1 MKKNRD
7 FKAKTAPEAKIW
19 SLAFFIIL
27 KFQLY
32 TTFFLFIV
40 ISFNQYFGMENQK
53 IGKIQ
58 DKMNKNRDF
67 KAKTAP
73 KAQI

>member
-19 SLAFFIIL
+19 TLAFFIIL
-27 KFQLY
+27 KSQLH

-40 ISFNQYFGMENQK
+40 ISFNQYFGVENPK
-53 IGKIQ
+53 CA
-58 DKMNKNRDF
+58 KNMI
-67 KAKTAP
+67 K
-73 KAQI
+73 